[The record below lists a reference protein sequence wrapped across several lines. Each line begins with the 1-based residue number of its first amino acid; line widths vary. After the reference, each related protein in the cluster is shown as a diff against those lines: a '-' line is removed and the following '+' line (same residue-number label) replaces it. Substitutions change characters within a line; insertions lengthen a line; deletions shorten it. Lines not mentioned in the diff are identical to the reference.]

1 MNSSSSIDATSEPV
15 LLNKENLQFVAAQ
28 SICLDRLVFDRRAL
42 PDGFQLQGPVALFQQ
57 PDIQP
62 AAEPIIINKQ
72 VLAQAAIPEQ
82 SANQIT
88 GLEIVP
94 WQPVGSAVALHIL
107 ADFIDF
113 RQRARRVQPEVHT
126 ESQGSGSQE
135 MISMGLASFG
145 TEFDFENPTI
155 QHSSTKP
162 SWSGVSSS
170 STVHRPHS
178 RTPLVDSSVR
188 RSPRIR
194 GDQGGFKHVHLD
206 KR

>member
-1 MNSSSSIDATSEPV
+1 MGDNNMDVDVWDQAAAAQLDGDQAENPPENPQEAVQIPPAHPQFPQDMIDVNHSSMRLLRATGHDIPFERVFGSGSCDEDSSSSCDATSGPI

-42 PDGFQLQGPVALFQQ
+42 PDGFQLQGPAALFQQ

-113 RQRARRVQPEVHT
+113 RQRARRV
-126 ESQGSGSQE
+126 
-135 MISMGLASFG
+135 
-145 TEFDFENPTI
+145 
-155 QHSSTKP
+155 
-162 SWSGVSSS
+162 
-170 STVHRPHS
+170 
-178 RTPLVDSSVR
+178 
-188 RSPRIR
+188 
-194 GDQGGFKHVHLD
+194 
-206 KR
+206 